1 NLSYSEFPR
10 LLDAGIDDWGGVSP
24 VTVDHVNP
32 EAPWPELKRLGEAT
46 RSRGLEL
53 APRLAVY
60 PEYVAALERWVDP
73 AVAPRV
79 LALADADGLAR
90 EDDWAAGA
98 PERRERPPVGAA
110 ALFEGVPSLLPAAS
124 VTSKSVRV
132 GSGSAPKASQ
142 R

>member
-1 NLSYSEFPR
+1 PR
-10 LLDAGIDDWGGVSP
+10 LGPPRHTPAPPHLSHATSPRFLDAGIDDWGGVSP

-32 EAPWPELKRLGEAT
+32 EAPWPELERLGEAT

-60 PEYVAALERWVDP
+60 PEYVAALQRWVDP
-73 AVAPRV
+73 AVAPGV

-98 PERRERPPVGAA
+98 RERPESPPVGAA
-110 ALFEGVPSLLPAAS
+110 ALF
-124 VTSKSVRV
+124 
-132 GSGSAPKASQ
+132 
-142 R
+142 